1 MNFRNALLSTLII
14 EVSIA
19 LLAVINYGTS
29 LEALQAVTR
38 FSGRVSLAIFQ
49 FNFFV
54 SESQTCKT
62 KRHSFREVFSDF
74 CYCPRHSPG

>member
-29 LEALQAVTR
+29 LEALQAVTPIFGPR
-38 FSGRVSLAIFQ
+38 FAGNLSV
-49 FNFFV
+49 
-54 SESQTCKT
+54 
-62 KRHSFREVFSDF
+62 
-74 CYCPRHSPG
+74 